1 MKRLSVKYI
10 FLLSFLWLSCS
21 ERGRLEEL
29 LALSGDNRKEVEAV
43 LSHYKGDSLKLQAAC
58 FLIENMLGQGT
69 VEYTFIDRNGNK
81 YSLEELSVIRRD
93 TLFEMIKFGKFE
105 QASAHPDL
113 LSVSAGYLIEN
124 IDIAFETW
132 RRYPWCSSL
141 PFESFCRD
149 VLPYRIK
156 QEPLER
162 WRSFYYHRYKIVADS
177 LAQAGATREQVVFFF
192 NAKYGKKYIHN
203 VSKMPGDLPLSLI
216 ERLGGGTCDHLALN
230 AAQLLRSV
238 GVPLHLDLLPYHGK
252 INGGHAYNSF
262 VDESGRL
269 HFFSPYERQPERAKW
284 TAPLV
289 LRVCYELQPESIV
302 KVNPWNAL
310 LVNRHLKNVT
320 NEYYKTCDVAL
331 PAYTEDTLA
340 FLATYNRGDFKVVA
354 QARRE
359 NDGIRFPMLTCGL
372 LYYPMVAKG
381 QQLFPA
387 GKPFIVSDAG
397 EVEYISMN
405 RKEVVM
411 EGVRLYDASK
421 VLKPGQQECYTLYY
435 WNDGWQ
441 PVKKAISTDSET
453 LNFGRVP
460 VDALFLVRGETA
472 IGRMQR
478 PFLVQEGEYV
488 YY

>member
-10 FLLSFLWLSCS
+10 FLFSLLCFSCS

-29 LALSGDNRKEVEAV
+29 LVLSGDNRKELEAV
-43 LSHYKGDSLKLQAAC
+43 LSHYKGDSLKYQAAC

-69 VEYTFIDRNGNK
+69 VEYTFFDRNGNK

-93 TLFEMIKFGKFE
+93 TLFEMMKSGTFE

-113 LSVSAGYLIEN
+113 LSVSADYLIEN

-177 LAQAGATREQVVFFF
+177 LAQAGTTREQVVFFF
-192 NAKYGKKYIHN
+192 NAKYGKKYIHD

-289 LRVCYELQPESIV
+289 LRVCYELQPELPF
-302 KVNPWNAL
+302 KVNSWNAL

-320 NEYYKTCDVAL
+320 NEYYKTCHVAL
-331 PAYTEDTLA
+331 PAFPEDTLA

-359 NDGIRFPMLTCGL
+359 NDSIRFSMLTCGL
-372 LYYPMVAKG
+372 LCYPMVAKG

-397 EVEYISMN
+397 KVGYISMN
-405 RKEVVM
+405 RKDVVI
-411 EGVRLYDASK
+411 EGVRLYDATK
-421 VLKPGQQECYTLYY
+421 VLKPGQECYTLYY